1 MFHNEDVPFA
11 TDHAG
16 LGANSWRCKLG
27 QLVDQKL
34 PVSRTAA
41 VGVCVVA
48 LCAALGVVGSGF
60 ASSGVRVA
68 TGDDGDG
75 SAQVSSESAEALEQ
89 GGAQSENDGSGE
101 AGQPAGA
108 SSEGSQEPAV
118 SIFVHV
124 IGAVREPGVYELS
137 QGSRV
142 SDAVDAA
149 GGTTSKASVD
159 SVNLAR
165 VLNDGEQVLV
175 PTKAQVKDQG
185 KVAGQ
190 DGSAASQE
198 GGSAAGSS
206 ASSGSSGDSGSQ
218 PVGTGTGKVNINT
231 ASSAEL
237 QTLKGVGP
245 ATAQKIIDERTE
257 NGPFAKVDDLTR
269 VSGIGEKK
277 LAAIRYSITV
287 G

>member
-16 LGANSWRCKLG
+16 LGANSWRYRLG
-27 QLVDQKL
+27 RLVDQKL

-75 SAQVSSESAEALEQ
+75 SAQVSSESSEALEQ
-89 GGAQSENDGSGE
+89 GGAQSENDGSGQ

-198 GGSAAGSS
+198 GSAAAGSA
-206 ASSGSSGDSGSQ
+206 ASSGSAGSSGS
-218 PVGTGTGKVNINT
+218 PSAGAGKININT
-231 ASSAEL
+231 ASSDEL

-245 ATAQKIIDERTE
+245 ATAQKIIDERTA

-277 LAAIRYSITV
+277 LASIRDSITV

>member
-1 MFHNEDVPFA
+1 M
-11 TDHAG
+11 
-16 LGANSWRCKLG
+16 
-27 QLVDQKL
+27 
-34 PVSRTAA
+34 SRTAA

-68 TGDDGDG
+68 TGDDGVRLSSEAAEALDQG
-75 SAQVSSESAEALEQ
+75 SAQD
-89 GGAQSENDGSGE
+89 GAQSFAQAAQLE
-101 AGQPAGA
+101 GA
-108 SSEGSQEPAV
+108 SSEGSQEHAA

-142 SDAVDAA
+142 SDAVEAA

-165 VLNDGEQVLV
+165 VLTDGEQVLV
-175 PTKAQVKDQG
+175 PTKAQVKEQG
-185 KVAGQ
+185 KAAGQ
-190 DGSAASQE
+190 DDSVASQE
-198 GGSAAGSS
+198 GGATAGSAASARSAGGSDSQS
-206 ASSGSSGDSGSQ
+206 AE
-218 PVGTGTGKVNINT
+218 TGKVNINT